1 METFWSVRANKV
13 MEIVPMEAT
22 EKGVERGRERG
33 KESQRLILTMLSAS
47 LPVCSRLFLPL
58 LARYTFGR
66 GEEEKRRDSEKLE
79 MRRKKGEEEALALG
93 WWVLEFVCRGRTI
106 HFRVAVLDPSMRH
119 DSFYFGPAA
128 HRISL
133 MMTVRQSGGG
143 KKRRGEEMRRGRGE
157 CNPNGCRRKPTANV
171 AAVFFALMARS

>member
-47 LPVCSRLFLPL
+47 LLACLLKIVFAPL
-58 LARYTFGR
+58 GAIHIRQR
-66 GEEEKRRDSEKLE
+66 G
-79 MRRKKGEEEALALG
+79 RRKAQGLGKVWRCGGRTGRKGH
-93 WWVLEFVCRGRTI
+93 WHWVGGYLSLFAGRTI

-119 DSFYFGPAA
+119 DSFYFGPALTPHLTHDDSA
-128 HRISL
+128 AIR
-133 MMTVRQSGGG
+133 RREEE
-143 KKRRGEEMRRGRGE
+143 KR
-157 CNPNGCRRKPTANV
+157 
-171 AAVFFALMARS
+171 